1 LNILLVYKIINNKV
15 IGGGQ
20 MSKRVGILTG
30 GGDCC
35 GLNPA
40 IRGAVYRAYDLHYE
54 VFGIRDGWRGLID
67 GDLFNIGL
75 EDAEELVD
83 KAGTILGT
91 SRTNPF
97 KVEDGVAMVL
107 RTIKN
112 YGLDA
117 ILAMG
122 GEDTLGVANRLF
134 KEYKIKVV
142 GAPKTMDNDLS
153 ATDFTFGFDSSV
165 TRAVEAMKSLED
177 TGKSHHRVMILEV
190 MGRHAGWVALYTG
203 LSAGA
208 DWVLLPEEVPDIEG
222 MCKQLQRVYSRK
234 KYALVVVSEG
244 VELPGADTGK
254 EELDQFG
261 HMILRKRGIGQIL
274 GDIICEKTG
283 IETRHAVIGHMQ
295 RGGIPTVFD
304 RILGLRTGVK
314 AMELIEKQDFGKM
327 AALKGNKIIA
337 VPLEEATKDI
347 KKVSKEWLTFAKIFF
362 K

>member
-1 LNILLVYKIINNKV
+1 
-15 IGGGQ
+15 

-35 GLNPA
+35 GLNSA
-40 IRGAVYRAYDLHYE
+40 IRGAVYRAYDFHYE

-97 KVEDGVAMVL
+97 KVENGVAMVL
-107 RTIKN
+107 KTIKN

-208 DWVLLPEEVPDIEG
+208 DWILLPEETIDIEE

-244 VELPGADTGK
+244 VELPGADTDK

-337 VPLEEATKDI
+337 VPLDEATKDI
-347 KKVSKEWLTFAKIFF
+347 KKVSKEWLAFAKIFF